1 MRLYPCNERA
11 GRRVEAEGKQTAA
24 SGTSRQEIQLIR
36 VKRIRAAGETAFC
49 LSLFVEN
56 SRHVIRTDWFDRWFQ
71 WDSSF
76 AGWSVACLPAW
87 MKSCCYLDKQLRY
100 CDKRICALKRNRKKN
115 SERAADS
122 QTLLMGSFTQQTDGR
137 TRTDGAG
144 FISLWISFLSSM
156 GNYFS
161 SAAYFQSTRPSL
173 GLLTQISSTQMIQ
186 DALTVI
192 QKE

>member
-1 MRLYPCNERA
+1 MRLYPSNERA

-122 QTLLMGSFTQQTDGR
+122 QTLLMGSFTQQTDRRGR
-137 TRTDGAG
+137 TEPVSSHFG
-144 FISLWISFLSSM
+144 FHFYHRWETILV
-156 GNYFS
+156 
-161 SAAYFQSTRPSL
+161 QSTRPSL